1 MNTRTHRRSKFMGAS
16 VAILM
21 LSLGG
26 LTASISAMST
36 NETISEK
43 DAFRRSTTTV
53 ARTFPVCTDARGG
66 NGCPPRVKNGVM
78 RTTTTKVP
86 STIPVCAAG
95 QNCKPKV
102 KNGVVRSTT
111 TNVPQTIAVCQGGG
125 KNCNKPKRNP

>member
-1 MNTRTHRRSKFMGAS
+1 MNSRLHRHSKFLGAS

-26 LTASISAMST
+26 LTASISALST
-36 NETISEK
+36 NAPNSGK

-86 STIPVCAAG
+86 S
-95 QNCKPKV
+95 
-102 KNGVVRSTT
+102 S
-111 TNVPQTIAVCQGGG
+111 TIAVCQGGG
-125 KNCNKPKRNP
+125 KCNKPKQNP